1 MKGAFALFG
10 LWVMCFVSFSLSLQY
25 VDFLSLKLEIN
36 HAYHRALRETMKHEG
51 QSFDSVFYSLVGKE
65 HEFDISLVSSHDYPK
80 MRRIRVSLL
89 NGRFPLVF
97 DETMI
102 EERVYE

>member
-1 MKGAFALFG
+1 MKGAFALFA

-25 VDFLSLKLEIN
+25 IDFLSLKLEVN
-36 HAYHRALRETMKHEG
+36 HAFHTALKETMKHED
-51 QSFDSVFYSLVGKE
+51 QSFDLVFYSLVGDDHDYE
-65 HEFDISLVSSHDYPK
+65 ISLLGYHDYPK
-80 MRRIRVSLL
+80 MRRYRVSLL